1 MKDGHCGCCA
11 AAESK
16 ACGRVEKGGRL
27 VLRAAAAFLLPLF
40 SAVVGVAL
48 SGEGVNRQVLGAV
61 AGLVMGCGLAVGVSR
76 TLRVKESE

>member
-1 MKDGHCGCCA
+1 MKEGHCGCCA

-16 ACGRVEKGGRL
+16 ACGRVERGGRL

-40 SAVVGVAL
+40 AAALGAAGSGGGANRQALGAVVG
-48 SGEGVNRQVLGAV
+48 
-61 AGLVMGCGLAVGVSR
+61 LVIGCGLAVGVSR